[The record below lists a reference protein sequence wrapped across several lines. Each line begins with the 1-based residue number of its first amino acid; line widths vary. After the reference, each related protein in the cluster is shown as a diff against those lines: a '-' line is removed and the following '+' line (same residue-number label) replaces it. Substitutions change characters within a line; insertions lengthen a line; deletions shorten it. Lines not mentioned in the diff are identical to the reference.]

1 MKHFLVTL
9 FAILLTQLSGAQ
21 TQKYSTFY
29 VQRASLFSKL
39 TITPKD
45 IVFIG
50 NSITNGAEWNE
61 LFPRKRVKN
70 RGISGDTSE
79 GVYDRLDPVVKGKP
93 AKIFILIGINDISRG
108 IEVETIVQ
116 NMKRIVEKIQTELPK
131 TKIYIQ
137 SILPVN
143 PDFGMFKGHQK
154 PQLIK
159 EINQQYQ
166 NIAKEY
172 KVNYINLYPHFLEE
186 GTDRMN
192 EKYTNDGLHL
202 LGEGYLLWSEIIK
215 QYL

>member
-1 MKHFLVTL
+1 M
-9 FAILLTQLSGAQ
+9 
-21 TQKYSTFY
+21 
-29 VQRASLFSKL
+29 FSKL

-50 NSITNGAEWNE
+50 NSITNGTEWNE
-61 LFPRKRVKN
+61 LFPRKHVKN

-116 NMKRIVEKIQTELPK
+116 NMKRIVEKIQTESPK

>member
-1 MKHFLVTL
+1 MKHFLITL

-93 AKIFILIGINDISRG
+93 AKIFILIGINDISRDVK
-108 IEVETIVQ
+108 VEDIVL
-116 NMKRIVEKIQTELPK
+116 NMKRIVKEIQKKSPK

-143 PDFGMFKGHQK
+143 PDFGIFKGHEK

-172 KVNYINLYPHFLEE
+172 NVNNINLYPHFLEE

-192 EKYTNDGLHL
+192 EKYTNEGLHL
-202 LGEGYLLWSEIIK
+202 LGEGYLLWSIIIK
-215 QYL
+215 PYL

>member
-116 NMKRIVEKIQTELPK
+116 NMKRIVEKIQTESPK

>member
-1 MKHFLVTL
+1 MKHFLITL

-50 NSITNGAEWNE
+50 NSITNSAEWNE
-61 LFPRKRVKN
+61 LFPQKRVKN

-116 NMKRIVEKIQTELPK
+116 NMKRIVEKIQTESPK

-143 PDFGMFKGHQK
+143 PDFGMFKGHEK

-172 KVNYINLYPHFLEE
+172 NVNYINLYPHFLEE

-192 EKYTNDGLHL
+192 EKYTNEGLHL
-202 LGEGYLLWSEIIK
+202 LGEGYLLWSKIIK
-215 QYL
+215 PYL